1 MANENQDSRASE
13 EGLASEYKQRTRWQ
27 KIFPLIICATSFT
40 VQIFVLGFYK
50 AFGPIYVSL
59 LKEFGGDAAS
69 TGRILFMNVPFVLFI
84 MFDSFVFHS
93 FFELLFFLISS
104 F

>member
-69 TGRILFMNVPFVLFI
+69 TGRILFRTSLCALNNLGFFCVPFLLW
-84 MFDSFVFHS
+84 
-93 FFELLFFLISS
+93 LLFFLISS